1 VFPPYTAPT
10 VSAFNADNR
19 YENSGL
25 TAQLQ
30 STIFDRLHLLAGV
43 RLAHIRIHGI
53 DSAAQSD
60 FVTDA
65 WKPLPRLGAVVDLVP
80 GVSVFADYS
89 QGYRGVPFFN
99 GGAPGTAPKPEEAEQ
114 TEGGLKLVL
123 PSGFTGTLAFFSITR
138 RNVVNLLPG
147 SSFLATQVGEQ
158 RSEGFDLDLTWQPL
172 PGLSIIGSY
181 AHIIATVL
189 KDQLYAPGSQLERVP
204 RDSGR
209 FWANYKFQQG
219 PLRNVSVGAGLYAA
233 SSQAVALNNLYF
245 TPAFVT
251 FDGKIAYETE
261 HWSLGL
267 TGKNLADRRYFQP
280 FPVGGG
286 FLAPAEPRTIYAVA
300 RLKY

>member
-1 VFPPYTAPT
+1 M
-10 VSAFNADNR
+10 R
-19 YENSGL
+19 
-25 TAQLQ
+25 Q
-30 STIFDRLHLLAGV
+30 FD
-43 RLAHIRIHGI
+43 
-53 DSAAQSD
+53 AAAVASD

-65 WKPLPRLGAVVDLVP
+65 WKPLPRFGVVVDLIS

-99 GGAPGTAPKPEEAEQ
+99 GGTAPKPEEAEQ

-123 PSGFTGTLAFFSITR
+123 PSGFTGTLALFTITR
-138 RNVVNLLPG
+138 RNVMNLLPG
-147 SSFLATQVGEQ
+147 SPFVGMQVGEQ
-158 RSEGFDLDLTWQPL
+158 RSQGFDADLTWQPL

-181 AHIIATVL
+181 AHINAYVV
-189 KDQLYAPGSQLERVP
+189 KDQLYPAGNLVERVP

-209 FWANYKFQQG
+209 LWANYKFQDG

-233 SSQAVALNNLYF
+233 SSQAVALDNLYF

-251 FDGKIAYETE
+251 FDGKIAYEME

-267 TGKNLADRRYFQP
+267 TGRNLADRGTFVP
-280 FPVGGG
+280 FTVGNG
-286 FLAPAEPRTIYAVA
+286 FIAPGEGRTVYAVA